1 MISFHRKSQV
11 IADSFVGFFFHPFL
25 EIAVFRILN
34 VIAGMKKRFSLKVVI
49 YDADV
54 RGVPSVMD
62 NLQPP
67 VILLVLCSPLIPSA
81 ILLGLN
87 LAEGITILRY
97 FGDPLV

>member
-67 VILLVLCSPLIPSA
+67 VILLVL
-81 ILLGLN
+81 
-87 LAEGITILRY
+87 
-97 FGDPLV
+97 

>member
-1 MISFHRKSQV
+1 MISFHRKSQC
-11 IADSFVGFFFHPFL
+11 IADSFVCFFFHPSL
-25 EIAVFRILN
+25 EVAVFRILY

-54 RGVPSVMD
+54 RGVPSVID
-62 NLQPP
+62 NLQTA
-67 VILLVLCSPLIPSA
+67 VILSVSCSPLIPSA
-81 ILLGLN
+81 ILPGLN